1 MRRGRIFI
9 YLALIIILGL
19 VAAFVF
25 YQRYT
30 QPSTDEG
37 QLAAEVVVQEVEQID
52 VVVVTQATP
61 RGTILD
67 ETILTTIQIPKNDY
81 IEGMFF
87 SEMSQVVGRRAK
99 FDLDS
104 GIPLTASMLVESVE
118 QLSATGSIAALS
130 IPRGKVAVSIPISRL
145 SSVSY
150 APKPGDNVSVIV
162 TLMFIDIDSE
172 FQTKLQNQAA
182 GVLGPGAGVVVGSGT
197 GETAAT
203 EIDPS
208 EFINNITVR
217 ITGGGAFS
225 LQGRTELDPILNEL
239 VYVIPSEPQRG
250 RLVSQTLLPSVMV
263 LQVGDFAW
271 EEEKDTQAN
280 VVPQDDATQLV
291 EPAPTEG
298 EVVIPEGPKPPDVIT
313 LVVSPQD
320 AVTLNYLIFSGAQL
334 TLALRGTGD
343 DTIELTEAATL
354 QFLLDQYNIS
364 VPAKLPYGLEPRI
377 NDLVP
382 PVLLNDI
389 EPVEQPQ

>member
-30 QPSTDEG
+30 SQPSPDEG
-37 QLAAEVVVQEVEQID
+37 QPAEVVVQEVEQID

-162 TLMFIDIDSE
+162 TLMFVDVDSE
-172 FQTKLQNQAA
+172 FQTILQNQVA
-182 GVLGPGAGVVVGSGT
+182 GVLAPGIGVVVGSGS
-197 GETAAT
+197 GENAGT
-203 EIDPS
+203 EVQDS
-208 EFINNITVR
+208 EAQNVTVR

-239 VYVIPSEPQRG
+239 VYVIPVERQRG
-250 RLVSQTLLPSVMV
+250 RIVSQTLLPSVMV
-263 LQVGDFAW
+263 LQVGDFSW
-271 EEEKDTQAN
+271 EDETSTKAD
-280 VVPQDDATQLV
+280 VVPQDDSTQLV
-291 EPAPTEG
+291 EPAPVEG
-298 EVVIPEGPKPPDVIT
+298 EVVTPEAPKPPDVIT
-313 LVVSPQD
+313 LVVNPQD

-343 DTIELTEAATL
+343 DSIELTEAATL

-377 NDLVP
+377 DQLVP
-382 PVLLNDI
+382 PVLLNDE
-389 EPVEQPQ
+389 EPTQPTE

>member
-1 MRRGRIFI
+1 
-9 YLALIIILGL
+9 
-19 VAAFVF
+19 
-25 YQRYT
+25 
-30 QPSTDEG
+30 
-37 QLAAEVVVQEVEQID
+37 
-52 VVVVTQATP
+52 
-61 RGTILD
+61 
-67 ETILTTIQIPKNDY
+67 
-81 IEGMFF
+81 
-87 SEMSQVVGRRAK
+87 
-99 FDLDS
+99 
-104 GIPLTASMLVESVE
+104 
-118 QLSATGSIAALS
+118 
-130 IPRGKVAVSIPISRL
+130 
-145 SSVSY
+145 
-150 APKPGDNVSVIV
+150 
-162 TLMFIDIDSE
+162 
-172 FQTKLQNQAA
+172 
-182 GVLGPGAGVVVGSGT
+182 
-197 GETAAT
+197 
-203 EIDPS
+203 
-208 EFINNITVR
+208 
-217 ITGGGAFS
+217 
-225 LQGRTELDPILNEL
+225 
-239 VYVIPSEPQRG
+239 
-250 RLVSQTLLPSVMV
+250 

>member
-30 QPSTDEG
+30 QPFEEASQPE
-37 QLAAEVVVQEVEQID
+37 EVIVQEVEQID
-52 VVVVTQATP
+52 VIVVTQATP

-67 ETILTTIQIPKNDY
+67 ETILTIIQIPKNEFV
-81 IEGMFF
+81 EGMFF
-87 SEMSQVVGRRAK
+87 SELSQVVGRRAK

-150 APKPGDNVSVIV
+150 APRPGDNVSVIV
-162 TLMFIDIDSE
+162 TLMFVDIDSE
-172 FQTKLQNQAA
+172 FQTNLPNQVA
-182 GVLGPGAGVVVGSGT
+182 GVLSPGIGVVVGSGT
-197 GETAAT
+197 GEETGT
-203 EIDPS
+203 MVQDS
-208 EFINNITVR
+208 EANNITVR
-217 ITGGGAFS
+217 VTGGGAFS
-225 LQGRTELDPILNEL
+225 LQGRTELDPLLNEL
-239 VYVIPSEPQRG
+239 MYVIPTESQRG
-250 RLVSQTLLPSVMV
+250 RIVSQTLLPSVMV
-263 LQVGDFAW
+263 LQVGDFEW
-271 EEEKDTQAN
+271 EDEKTAEDVDMAAAPEDSQM
-280 VVPQDDATQLV
+280 V
-291 EPAPTEG
+291 EPAPVEG
-298 EVVIPEGPKPPDVIT
+298 EFVTPEGPKPPDVIS

-320 AVTLNYLIFSGAQL
+320 AVTLNYLIYSGAEL

-377 NDLVP
+377 DDLVP
-382 PVLLNDI
+382 PVLIND
-389 EPVEQPQ
+389 EVQEEQTE